1 MQGQHTNHKHLA
13 RVKNY
18 RKKRYVDKALMLQQ
32 QRCGKHSIFVM
43 QGQHTNHK
51 HLAHVKSYRKKRYM
65 DQALMLSQQR
75 CGKHSIVVMQ
85 GQHTNHKH
93 LAHMKNYTLGIKSP
107 TLASHLLR
115 LHGCVGLGA
124 LPDGKAE
131 CDLVD
136 KVGQVVDQIQGCIV
150 RVIEDQ
156 IAEEVACWV
165 DCPANGDNKV
175 HNGVRAL

>member
-1 MQGQHTNHKHLA
+1 MQGQHTNHEHLA
-13 RVKNY
+13 HVKNH
-18 RKKRYVDKALMLQQ
+18 RKKRYVEALMLQQ

-43 QGQHTNHK
+43 QGQHTNHE
-51 HLAHVKSYRKKRYM
+51 HLAHVKNHRKKRYV
-65 DQALMLSQQR
+65 DKALMLQQQR
-75 CGKHSIVVMQ
+75 CGKHSPFVMQ

-93 LAHMKNYTLGIKSP
+93 LAHVKNYTLGIKSL

-131 CDLVD
+131 CNLVD
-136 KVGQVVDQIQGCIV
+136 KVRQVVDQIQGCIIG
-150 RVIEDQ
+150 VIEDQ

-165 DCPANGDNKV
+165 DGPANGDPM
-175 HNGVRAL
+175 

>member
-1 MQGQHTNHKHLA
+1 MRA
-13 RVKNY
+13 
-18 RKKRYVDKALMLQQ
+18 D
-32 QRCGKHSIFVM
+32 FVR
-43 QGQHTNHK
+43 H
-51 HLAHVKSYRKKRYM
+51 
-65 DQALMLSQQR
+65 QALMPASKEKVR
-75 CGKHSIVVMQ
+75 
-85 GQHTNHKH
+85 GQSPHAVTTAMRQALDIHYARTAHEHKR
-93 LAHMKNYTLGIKSP
+93 LAHMKNYTLGIKSL
-107 TLASHLLR
+107 TLASHSLR

-165 DCPANGDNKV
+165 D
-175 HNGVRAL
+175 